1 MKVHGHTVERLPA
14 KLLEVEVRFRRPW
27 ILDRQFYLCTITLT
41 MLGTSV
47 FPTEHISNPSQVPIV
62 SDETCLDAQQI
73 TLLPGMLCAGP
84 FAHQLHKLAMR
95 RLSFSLFL
103 LIHLEPCHHYC
114 QYHA

>member
-1 MKVHGHTVERLPA
+1 MTIASGGTVDNLSA

-27 ILDRQFYLCTITLT
+27 ILDRQFYLCTITLA
-41 MLGTSV
+41 MLGTFV

-62 SDETCLDAQQI
+62 SDETREDQI
-73 TLLPGMLCAGP
+73 FFPSGMLCAGP
-84 FAHQLHKLAMR
+84 FAHQLHKIAMR
-95 RLSFSLFL
+95 HLSFSPFL